1 MAQAA
6 IGNRQI
12 VGYGVGD
19 FAMNLYWSGTSF
31 FLLYWYTDVAGVP
44 NEVAGFLFFIG
55 SVWDAI
61 TDPGMGIIAERTRT
75 RWGRYRPFIL
85 LGSVPLA
92 ASFVLLLWVPPF
104 EGAALTGTLIAA
116 HLLFRTAYTVVGV
129 PYSALSA
136 RLTHSSRDRNKLS
149 GARMIAAYSGG
160 MAISASAFPLVHW
173 LGDGSERQGFF
184 LLGIIAGLLA
194 VVVHVICFLNTSEPD
209 LGEQGK
215 EEPRIGVAD
224 VLGMVR
230 SNQPFVLVFFSV
242 LLFSSA
248 MVLMGK
254 NVVYFVKY
262 GLDAHD
268 SQHLVV
274 LAGGIVNLLMAPVW
288 TYLATR
294 LGKRNSWL
302 LATIIVSCA
311 LVALYVVEITGL
323 YQFIAHMVFV
333 YLGVSAFGILFWSML
348 PDTVEYGQWKTGIRS
363 EAIVF
368 GFTTFAQKVSIG
380 IAGWILG
387 FLLTATG
394 YESGG
399 VQSAETVSGLL
410 VIMSMIPLA
419 LILSEAVLIWR
430 YPIDLALHEQ
440 IVNELEGST
449 P

>member
-1 MAQAA
+1 MAP
-6 IGNRQI
+6 ISNRQ
-12 VGYGVGD
+12 VAGYGVGD

-55 SVWDAI
+55 SVWDAV

-75 RWGRYRPFIL
+75 RWGRYRPYIL

-104 EGAALTGTLIAA
+104 EGVALTGTLIAA

-149 GARMIAAYSGG
+149 GARMIAAYTGG
-160 MAISASAFPLVHW
+160 MTISASAFPLVHW
-173 LGDGSERQGFF
+173 LGDGNEQQGFF
-184 LLGIIAGLLA
+184 ALGIVAGLVA
-194 VVVHVICFLNTSEPD
+194 IAVHVVCFLNTSEPD
-209 LGEQGK
+209 LDRQSTT
-215 EEPRIGVAD
+215 EPRVGLGE
-224 VLGMVR
+224 VLNMAR
-230 SNQPFVLVFFSV
+230 RNTPFVLVFFSV

-268 SQHLVV
+268 SQWVVV
-274 LAGGIVNLLMAPVW
+274 LSTGIVNLLMAPVW

-302 LATIIVSCA
+302 LATAIVA
-311 LVALYVVEITGL
+311 VGMIALYVVKIAGL
-323 YQFIAHMVFV
+323 YQFIGHMIFIT
-333 YLGVSAFGILFWSML
+333 LGSSAFGILFWSML
-348 PDTVEYGQWKTGIRS
+348 PDTVEYGQWKTGVRS

-387 FLLTATG
+387 FLLSATG
-394 YESGG
+394 YQSGE
-399 VQSAETVSGLL
+399 VQSAETISGMLF
-410 VIMSMIPLA
+410 IMTMIPLG
-419 LILSEAVLIWR
+419 LILIASALIWR
-430 YPIDLALHEQ
+430 YPIDLALHER
-440 IVNELEGST
+440 IVEELEGRGRAT
-449 P
+449 